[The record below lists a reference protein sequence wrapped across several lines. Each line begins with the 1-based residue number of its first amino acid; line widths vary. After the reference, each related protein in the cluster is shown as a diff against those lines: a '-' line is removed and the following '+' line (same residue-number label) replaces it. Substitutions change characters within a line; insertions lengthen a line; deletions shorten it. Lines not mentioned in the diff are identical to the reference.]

1 MKLREL
7 ITNERVNLDDEV
19 EVIDTRT
26 GNVYDASLYSVS
38 TIRGVVLSIDTTPT
52 EDHKAKGKG

>member
-7 ITNERVNLDDEV
+7 IEERRINLDSEL
-19 EVIDTRT
+19 VIVDQD
-26 GNVYDASLYSVS
+26 GNEYEPKYHNMWESSLY
-38 TIRGVVLSIDTTPT
+38 LEIDTTPT